1 MIKEKKH
8 RTQID
13 PAEAQLSSHTLSNIR
28 EKKGYAGAEND
39 LHGKDGHV
47 YPPSPSCPPPP
58 PPHAGQIGS
67 KTPAVVERR
76 KEVAPGRAASVRAR
90 KGPIRKTVV
99 VMMMIPAPG
108 HNSGERTEQ
117 DDVVVPGGQ
126 ERTQVLCP

>member
-47 YPPSPSCPPPP
+47 YPPPL
-58 PPHAGQIGS
+58 HVLLLLL
-67 KTPAVVERR
+67 TPVRSAQKLQQWWREERR
-76 KEVAPGRAASVRAR
+76 WRQAGPPAYGREKVR
-90 KGPIRKTVV
+90 
-99 VMMMIPAPG
+99 
-108 HNSGERTEQ
+108 SGR
-117 DDVVVPGGQ
+117 
-126 ERTQVLCP
+126 RWW